1 MVAINIYNITRSNR
15 GTGDPLHFL
24 SQANSINQPSLGLDW
39 LLLKPPD
46 GARIERCLHDTV
58 NSKPLLSVEQH
69 SPEPLVVVIPP
80 VPKPVS
86 TRAYSCCI
94 QNATVAA
101 KRCIVD
107 VVSTNVDVG
116 ATKHLLLT
124 KAAFALP
131 NPSSARLLRM
141 VDLHNS
147 SLELVMQTLKP
158 PNRVAY
164 NQLLHEAVNTLN
176 KWTYSV
182 TYLGWNA
189 TTPRRSLCSS
199 PLRPLLR
206 IAGRGR
212 RMLRCPRL
220 LVAVFGQHN

>member
-1 MVAINIYNITRSNR
+1 MLVTCSRGCTSHQLLILYMVAINIYNITRSNR

-94 QNATVAA
+94 QNTTVAA
-101 KRCIVD
+101 KRRIVD

-147 SLELVMQTLKP
+147 SLELIV
-158 PNRVAY
+158 
-164 NQLLHEAVNTLN
+164 
-176 KWTYSV
+176 
-182 TYLGWNA
+182 
-189 TTPRRSLCSS
+189 
-199 PLRPLLR
+199 
-206 IAGRGR
+206 
-212 RMLRCPRL
+212 
-220 LVAVFGQHN
+220 